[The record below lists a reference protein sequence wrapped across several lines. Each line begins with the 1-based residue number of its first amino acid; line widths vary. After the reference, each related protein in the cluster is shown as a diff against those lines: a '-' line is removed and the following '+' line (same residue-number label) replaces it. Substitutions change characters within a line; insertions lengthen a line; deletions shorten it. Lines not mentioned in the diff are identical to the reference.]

1 MLKLQVST
9 LSCLSDSFQDGYSQY
24 HFIGSSSTI
33 ERDRQRPYSS
43 SRTPSISPVRTSPN
57 NRSGESTVVFTS
69 DLSLSFSPSLY
80 LSKPSLQRNPLPDQS
95 AFLPT
100 SPVSTAA
107 CLSLSLSAISSPPLN
122 LTLSLSGSG
131 GWVRTHLSSTERQQV
146 KVKLKSTEDTQVSL
160 NQLPCR
166 VSHLPSEMR
175 TEKAETK
182 RGTQRRTENDTEKDK
197 YRKRK
202 NDSVEAVLY
211 TKPFKSKVMI

>member
-107 CLSLSLSAISSPPLN
+107 CLSLSLCHL
-122 LTLSLSGSG
+122 
-131 GWVRTHLSSTERQQV
+131 LSSSKSHSFSLWFWRVGENPSLLNRKTTSEGEVEVYRGHPSLTE
-146 KVKLKSTEDTQVSL
+146 S
-160 NQLPCR
+160 
-166 VSHLPSEMR
+166 
-175 TEKAETK
+175 A
-182 RGTQRRTENDTEKDK
+182 
-197 YRKRK
+197 
-202 NDSVEAVLY
+202 AVQ
-211 TKPFKSKVMI
+211 S